1 MDSAD
6 LLDEPGVADRTLSGR
21 PRPAFVLARLRDRV
35 QPGRPAARAVLLRP
49 FGSCSSRSSSRVLGW
64 SLWDRVRVSR
74 Y

>member
-35 QPGRPAARAVLLRP
+35 QPGRPAARAVLLR
-49 FGSCSSRSSSRVLGW
+49 FGSCSSRSSSRVLRW
-64 SLWDRVRVSR
+64 SLWDRVLVSR